1 VKPQT
6 NTESNTVAQ
15 LDPVGARVLL
25 LRNLNE
31 HMINRYLDLAVAL
44 HAEHVNALWTQ
55 APALGG
61 GHYVDEEQFWE
72 EAVGV
77 KRRTAYQLIAVGGVL
92 AQVSAVTGEPTTPA
106 IQAEA
111 AKALTPVGLHK
122 LDVITPVLKK
132 EPTLPVVQ
140 KWSDLA
146 KANSREALREMV
158 AKALGRKLKDEADP
172 GEKFRRYIIN
182 AMPDGETRE
191 LATEFFEV
199 GERHTKSNPVG
210 ALICAMQEV
219 LVEWSQTRVD
229 EPAA

>member
-1 VKPQT
+1 LH
-6 NTESNTVAQ
+6 S
-15 LDPVGARVLL
+15 
-25 LRNLNE
+25 E
-31 HMINRYLDLAVAL
+31 HI
-44 HAEHVNALWTQ
+44 NALWTQ
-55 APALGG
+55 AVAQGG
-61 GHYVDEEQFWE
+61 GRFESEESFWE
-72 EAVGV
+72 DAIHV

-92 AQVSAVTGEPTTPA
+92 AQVSETAGQPTTPA

-111 AKALTPVGLHK
+111 AKVLTPVGLHK

-140 KWSDLA
+140 KWADLA
-146 KANSREALREMV
+146 RTHSREALREMV
-158 AKALGRKLKDEADP
+158 NRALGRTVRDEADP

-199 GERHTKSNPVG
+199 GERYTKSNPVG

-219 LVEWSQTRVD
+219 LVEWSQTKAG
-229 EPAA
+229 EHAA